1 MDVDLD
7 GAPLILDLIWFF
19 FLAQMLKK
27 DKHKSNNNKMTVR
40 LEESNNFLI
49 QSLKE
54 SAQNRNT

>member
-19 FLAQMLKK
+19 FFGTNVKK
-27 DKHKSNNNKMTVR
+27 DKHKSNNNKMTGR